1 MAAGI
6 SQLNLARASDSVF
19 QILREGIL
27 ARTFRPGE
35 RLNVHDLAARLGV
48 SLTPVKDAINRLAA
62 EGLIEIKPRSGTF
75 VTAISPSDVA
85 ETFEIRAAL
94 ECLAAERMLARITEE
109 DVGRFAKLAAD
120 LEKPVTTKKQRTF
133 HEVKNIEF
141 HALIVELSGN
151 RKLIE
156 MYRNLNAHIQIA
168 RIHDTRRE
176 WTARMEQERR
186 EHREIFAAIKARD
199 RQRLV
204 ETLNGHIKRAA
215 RALVGDLRSGEH
227 ENGQPAA

>member
-1 MAAGI
+1 MVAEI
-6 SQLNLARASDSVF
+6 PRVNLARASDSVF

-27 ARTFRPGE
+27 TQTFQSGE

-75 VTAISPSDVA
+75 VTAISPEDVA

-94 ECLAAERMLARITEE
+94 ECLAAERMLERVTPE
-109 DVGRFAKLAAD
+109 DIERFRKLAED
-120 LEKPVTTKKQRTF
+120 LEKPVTTEKQRTF
-133 HEVKNIEF
+133 HEAKNIEF

-168 RIHDTRRE
+168 RIHDSRRE
-176 WTARMEQERR
+176 WTERMEQERK
-186 EHREIFAAIKARD
+186 EHREIFHAIEARN
-199 RQRLV
+199 RKRLV
-204 ETLNGHIKRAA
+204 EALGGHIDRAA
-215 RALVGDLRSGEH
+215 QALVGDLKRSE
-227 ENGQPAA
+227 EQISQPVV

>member
-1 MAAGI
+1 MAVGI
-6 SQLNLARASDSVF
+6 PQLNLARASDSVF
-19 QILREGIL
+19 QVLREGIL
-27 ARTFRPGE
+27 AQTFRPGE

-75 VTAISPSDVA
+75 VAAISPNDVA

-109 DVGRFAKLAAD
+109 DLERFAKLAAD

-133 HEVKNIEF
+133 HEARNIEF

-199 RQRLV
+199 RRLLV
-204 ETLNGHIKRAA
+204 ETLSGHINRAA

-227 ENGQPAA
+227 DNGQPAS

>member
-6 SQLNLARASDSVF
+6 PQLNLARASDSVF

-27 ARTFRPGE
+27 AQTFQPGE

-62 EGLIEIKPRSGTF
+62 EGLIEVKPRSGTF
-75 VTAISPSDVA
+75 VAAISPDDVI

-94 ECLAAERMLARITEE
+94 ECLAAERMLAKLTDA
-109 DVGRFAKLAAD
+109 DVERFRKLTAD
-120 LEKPVTTKKQRTF
+120 LEKTVTTEKQRTF
-133 HEVKNIEF
+133 HEAKNIEF

-156 MYRNLNAHIQIA
+156 MYHSLHAHIQIA

-176 WTARMEQERR
+176 WTARMEQERK
-186 EHREIFAAIKARD
+186 EHREIFSAIKARD
-199 RQRLV
+199 AKRLV
-204 ETLNGHIKRAA
+204 STLNAHINRAA
-215 RALVGDLRSGEH
+215 RALVGDLKGGEH
-227 ENGQPAA
+227 ENGRPAA